1 MLNTWNLKD
10 FDWSIETA
18 SRECYGVEP
27 PIEFENN
34 Y

>member
-10 FDWSIETA
+10 FDWSTETA
-18 SRECYGVEP
+18 SKECYGVEP
-27 PIEFENN
+27 PIDEFV